1 MTTSRSRRTLDDLL
15 LPERLQAMRAA
26 PALGPA
32 LLFFSGGT
40 ALRPLCRK
48 LKLYTHRSI
57 HIITP
62 FDSGGSSAEIR
73 RSFSM
78 LSVGDL
84 RNRLLALADESGES
98 NGALYRLFSYRLPKD
113 RRQAELKQEL
123 LTLAAG
129 THPLVNA
136 LSDPVKAP
144 ITGTLRYMVSILPED
159 FALAGANVGNL
170 LLTGI
175 FLSHDRD
182 MDGVMLLVGK
192 MLGVLGTVL
201 PASRVNAQLAV
212 RLLDGEVVVGQ
223 HRITGKEVP
232 ALASPIK
239 ELFLT
244 SGFDSEEPIAVPASA
259 AVLQRI
265 AEADLICYPYGSFYS
280 SILANLLPRGIGSAV
295 AAVRC
300 PKIYVPNWGNDP
312 EQLGMTLSDTVQGLI
327 DTVRLDA
334 PEAGVRDVVRRVLI
348 DSTHL
353 DYSLALDVQQVEQ
366 LGIEVLDVPFA
377 ADAGFTRDS
386 STEPDFTR
394 LAELLASLS

>member
-1 MTTSRSRRTLDDLL
+1 MVA
-15 LPERLQAMRAA
+15 ERLAALRSA

-48 LKLYTHRSI
+48 LKLYTQRSI
-57 HIITP
+57 HVITP

-73 RSFSM
+73 RAFSM

-98 NGALYRLFSYRLPKD
+98 NGALYRLFSYRLPKG
-113 RRQAELKQEL
+113 RPQADLKQEL

-129 THPLVNA
+129 AHPLVSA
-136 LSDPVKAP
+136 LSDPVKTP
-144 ITGTLRYMVSILPED
+144 ITSTLRYMASILPGD
-159 FALAGANVGNL
+159 FDLAGANVGNL

-201 PASRVNAQLAV
+201 PASRVDAQLAV
-212 RLLDGEVVVGQ
+212 RLRDGEVVVGQ

-232 ALASPIK
+232 ALASPI
-239 ELFLT
+239 EALFLT
-244 SGFDSEEPIAVPASA
+244 RGFDSETPIAVPASA

-265 AEADLICYPYGSFYS
+265 ADADLVCYPYGSFYS
-280 SILANLLPRGIGSAV
+280 SVLANLLPRGIGSAV

-300 PKIYVPNWGNDP
+300 PKVYVPNWGKDP
-312 EQLGMTLSDTVQGLI
+312 EQLGMTLSDTVQRLI

-334 PEAGVRDVVRRVLI
+334 PEASVRDVVQRVLI
-348 DSTHL
+348 DSSHL
-353 DYSLALDVQQVEQ
+353 EYSLPLDVARVEQ
-366 LGIEVLDVPFA
+366 LGVEVLDVPFA
-377 ADAGFTRDS
+377 SDPGFAKGS
-386 STEPDFTR
+386 PAEPDFTR
-394 LAELLASLS
+394 LAELLVSLS

>member
-1 MTTSRSRRTLDDLL
+1 LRST
-15 LPERLQAMRAA
+15 

-57 HIITP
+57 HVITP

-73 RSFSM
+73 RAFSM

-98 NGALYRLFSYRLPKD
+98 NGALYRLFSYRLPKG
-113 RRQAELKQEL
+113 RQPADLKREL
-123 LTLAAG
+123 LTLSEGA
-129 THPLVNA
+129 HPLVKA
-136 LSDPVKAP
+136 LPEPVKGP
-144 ITGTLRYMVSILPED
+144 ISSTLRYVVSILPED
-159 FALAGANVGNL
+159 FELAGANIGNL

-201 PASRVNAQLAV
+201 PASRVDAQLAV
-212 RLLDGEVVVGQ
+212 RLRNGEVVVGQ
-223 HRITGKEVP
+223 HRITGKEVA
-232 ALASPIK
+232 ALTSPVDH
-239 ELFLT
+239 LFLT
-244 SGFDSEEPIAVPASA
+244 RGFDSEQPIAVPASA

-265 AEADLICYPYGSFYS
+265 AEADLVCYPYGSFYS
-280 SILANLLPRGIGSAV
+280 SVLANLLPRGIGSAV

-300 PKIYVPNWGNDP
+300 PKIYVPNWGSDP
-312 EQLGMTLSDTVQGLI
+312 EQLGMTLSDTVQRLV

-334 PEAGVRDVVRRVLI
+334 PEASVRDVVQRVLL
-348 DSTHL
+348 DTTHL
-353 DYSLALDVQQVEQ
+353 DYSLELDVERVEA
-366 LGIEVLDVPFA
+366 LGVEVLDLPFA
-377 ADAGFTRDS
+377 QS
-386 STEPDFTR
+386 STQEPDFIG
-394 LAELLASLS
+394 LAELLISLS

>member
-1 MTTSRSRRTLDDLL
+1 MSRPRATLAQLKV
-15 LPERLQAMRAA
+15 PERLAA
-26 PALGPA
+26 LRSTPALGPA

-48 LKLYTHRSI
+48 LKLYTHRSV
-57 HIITP
+57 HVITP

-73 RSFSM
+73 RAFSM

-98 NGALYRLFSYRLPKD
+98 NGALYRLFSYRLPKA
-113 RRQAELKQEL
+113 RPQAELKQEL
-123 LTLAAG
+123 LSLAEG
-129 THPLVNA
+129 VHLLVKA
-136 LSDPVKAP
+136 LPEPVKGP
-144 ITGTLRYMVSILPED
+144 ITGTLRYVVSMLPED
-159 FALAGANVGNL
+159 FELAGANIGNL

-201 PASRVNAQLAV
+201 PASRVDAQLAV
-212 RLLDGEVVVGQ
+212 HLLNGEVVVGQ

-232 ALASPIK
+232 ALASPIR

-244 SGFDSEEPIAVPASA
+244 RGFEFETPIAVPASA

-265 AEADLICYPYGSFYS
+265 SEADLVCYPYGSFYS
-280 SILANLLPRGIGSAV
+280 SVLANLLPRGIGSAV

-300 PKIYVPNWGNDP
+300 PKVYVPNWGNDP
-312 EQLGMTLSDTVQGLI
+312 EQLGMTLSDTVQKLI

-334 PEAGVRDVVRRVLI
+334 PEASVRDVVQRVLL
-348 DSTHL
+348 DTAHL
-353 DYSLALDVQQVEQ
+353 DYSLPLDVARVEA
-366 LGIEVLDVPFA
+366 LGVQVLDLPFA
-377 ADAGFTRDS
+377 QRS
-386 STEPDFTR
+386 EEELDFTG
-394 LAELLASLS
+394 LAELLVSLS

>member
-1 MTTSRSRRTLDDLL
+1 MTTSRPGPTLAQLMVA
-15 LPERLQAMRAA
+15 ERLAALRSA

-57 HIITP
+57 HVITP

-73 RSFSM
+73 RAFSM

-98 NGALYRLFSYRLPKD
+98 SGPLYRLFSYRLPKGHS
-113 RRQAELKQEL
+113 QADLKQEL
-123 LTLAAG
+123 LTLAEG
-129 THPLVNA
+129 VHPLVNA

-144 ITGTLRYMVSILPED
+144 ITSTLRYMASILPGD
-159 FALAGANVGNL
+159 FDLAGANVGNL

-201 PASRVNAQLAV
+201 PASRVDAQLAV

-232 ALASPIK
+232 ALASPIE

-244 SGFDSEEPIAVPASA
+244 RGFDSETPIAVPASA

-265 AEADLICYPYGSFYS
+265 TDADLVCYPYGSFYS
-280 SILANLLPRGIGSAV
+280 SVLANLLPRGIGSAV

-300 PKIYVPNWGNDP
+300 PKVYVPNWGKDP
-312 EQLGMTLSDTVQGLI
+312 EQLGMTLSDTSNS
-327 DTVRLDA
+327 A
-334 PEAGVRDVVRRVLI
+334 SRVKSGSATLP
-348 DSTHL
+348 
-353 DYSLALDVQQVEQ
+353 LAK
-366 LGIEVLDVPFA
+366 LGSA
-377 ADAGFTRDS
+377 ANGRS
-386 STEPDFTR
+386 S
-394 LAELLASLS
+394 